1 MGTFEINKDRAGEF
15 RFNLMA
21 GNGEIILRSEG
32 YTTKA
37 NCKNGIEAVKVNAPF
52 DYQFERKDEDQN
64 YRFNLKSTNGQIIG
78 VSESY
83 KSLAGREKGIES
95 VKANAPEAMV
105 LDNA

>member
-1 MGTFEINKDRAGEF
+1 MGTFEINKDKAEQF

-37 NCKNGIEAVKVNAPF
+37 NCKKGIEAVKVNAPF
-52 DYQFERKDEDQN
+52 DYQYERKDDEQN
-64 YRFNLKSTNGQIIG
+64 FRFNLKSTNGEVIG

-83 KSLAGREKGIES
+83 QSLSGRENGIES
-95 VKANAPEAMV
+95 VKTNAPEAMV
-105 LDNA
+105 LDNS